1 MKLSWIGTDRVRSL
15 FLVLPISSSRFG
27 FSIII
32 LFSILIL
39 ILVFVILILTF
50 VLLRGGQRSLSPSN
64 QISNRSPILEHP
76 PALSNSR
83 STYGY
88 NLMFMPPDGTNPS
101 SIHLPRTSTHS
112 NIGTNSSNNELEPMT
127 YDEDDTLILQCSTSS
142 NDDDY
147 QHELNSS
154 DNDESHQQR
163 LSPSQFQVMVSSPTI
178 IYV

>member
-1 MKLSWIGTDRVRSL
+1 MT
-15 FLVLPISSSRFG
+15 SSRFG

-50 VLLRGGQRSLSPSN
+50 VLLRGGHRSLSPSN
-64 QISNRSPILEHP
+64 QMSNRSPILEHP
-76 PALSNSR
+76 QPLINSR

-101 SIHLPRTSTHS
+101 SNHLPRTSTHS
-112 NIGTNSSNNELEPMT
+112 NLGTSSSNNELERMT

-147 QHELNSS
+147 QHELISS
-154 DNDESHQQR
+154 DNDESQQQQQQQ
-163 LSPSQFQVMVSSPTI
+163 SQFQVIVPSPTI